1 VRIEQLLAF
10 KRVADERS
18 YTRAAEKEFL
28 TQPAIYS
35 QIRQLESEC
44 GAKLVYVE
52 GKEVLLTA
60 AGHDLY
66 RFSDSVERAADE
78 FNRRLRDRKQQS
90 ERWVRIGAAS
100 YFGVIADAA
109 EQFRGAVPDGL
120 VQFQSMPPEQAKE
133 AIRSG
138 TVDFGFF
145 GSSYLEEGLASEQ
158 CDYHQVVVVVRP
170 GHPLAQAERPSFEEL
185 VDNPLIG
192 YAAGSART
200 AVHDLIEAEG
210 LRPITYAAQ
219 ADSSVAIKLMAL
231 SMDVP
236 ALIVAQA
243 ARHEILERS
252 LVVVDVQDFS
262 PGYALHIV
270 YDDEAM
276 LGAAAMRFLRHIR
289 ELWAITGPPRSR

>member
-1 VRIEQLLAF
+1 MRIEQLLAF

-66 RFSDSVERAADE
+66 RFADSVERASDE

-109 EQFRGAVPDGL
+109 EQFRGEMPDGL
-120 VQFQSMPPEQAKE
+120 VQFQSMGPEQAKE

-138 TVDFGFF
+138 SVDFGFF
-145 GSSYLEEGLASEQ
+145 GSSYLEEGLTSEQ
-158 CDYHQVVVVVRP
+158 CDFHQVVVVVRP

-185 VDNPLIG
+185 ADSPVIG
-192 YAAGSART
+192 YAAGSARA
-200 AVHDLIEAEG
+200 AVHDLIAAEG

-236 ALIVAQA
+236 ALLVAQA
-243 ARHEILERS
+243 ARQEILQGS

-270 YDDEAM
+270 YDDEAA
-276 LGAAAMRFLRHIR
+276 LGAAALRFLQHIR
-289 ELWAITGPPRSR
+289 ELCGTAEAARRE